1 MMCDE
6 RIFSPQI
13 EELSKNLEVTIADIS
28 SFSSVRELASDVL
41 KKAPNSF
48 SLLGHSMGGIVA
60 MEIYSQEPNRIEKLI
75 LMDTNPKAEL
85 DEVKLKREPQ
95 IKDVRE
101 GKLLEVMRDEMKPNY
116 LAESENK
123 STVLDVCMD
132 MALSL
137 GPDVFINQSRALQKR
152 ADQLNTIQS
161 INIPV
166 LIMCGSEDKLCT
178 VERHEMMHN
187 MISDSDLK
195 IINNAGHM
203 PTLEQPRD
211 CLLYTSPS
219 PRDLSTSRMPSSA

>member
-1 MMCDE
+1 MVPGMMCDE

-13 EELSKNLEVTIADIS
+13 EALSQNLEVTIADIS
-28 SFSSVRELASDVL
+28 NFSSVRELASDVL
-41 KKAPNSF
+41 KKAPKKF

-95 IKDVRE
+95 IRE
-101 GKLLEVMRDEMKPNY
+101 VNNGKLLEVMRDEMKPNY

-123 STVLDVCMD
+123 TNVLSVCMD
-132 MALSL
+132 MALNL
-137 GPDVFINQSRALQKR
+137 GPDVFINQSRALQSR
-152 ADQLNTIQS
+152 LDQQNTIQS
-161 INIPV
+161 IKIPV
-166 LIMCGSEDKLCT
+166 LIMCGSEDKLCP

-203 PTLEQPRD
+203 PTLEQPRETTEVIKEW
-211 CLLYTSPS
+211 LM
-219 PRDLSTSRMPSSA
+219 R

>member
-1 MMCDE
+1 MVPGMMCDE

-13 EELSKNLEVTIADIS
+13 EELSKNLEVTVADIS
-28 SFSSVRELASDVL
+28 SFPTVRELASDLL
-41 KKAPNSF
+41 KKAPKSF

-95 IKDVRE
+95 IRDVNK

-203 PTLEQPRD
+203 PTLEQPRETTEV
-211 CLLYTSPS
+211 LKEWL
-219 PRDLSTSRMPSSA
+219 MK

>member
-1 MMCDE
+1 MVPGMMCDE

-13 EELSKNLEVTIADIS
+13 EALSQNLEVTIADIS
-28 SFSSVRELASDVL
+28 NFSSVRELASDVL
-41 KKAPNSF
+41 KKAPKKF

-60 MEIYSQEPNRIEKLI
+60 MEIYSQAPDRIEKLI

-95 IKDVRE
+95 IRE
-101 GKLLEVMRDEMKPNY
+101 VNKGKLLEVMRDEMKPNY

-123 STVLDVCMD
+123 RSVLNVCMD
-132 MALSL
+132 MALTL
-137 GPDVFINQSRALQKR
+137 GPDVFINQSRALQSR
-152 ADQLNTIQS
+152 LDQQNTIQS
-161 INIPV
+161 IKIPV
-166 LIMCGSEDKLCT
+166 LIMCGSEDKLCP

-203 PTLEQPRD
+203 PTLEQPRETTEV
-211 CLLYTSPS
+211 LKEWL
-219 PRDLSTSRMPSSA
+219 MK

>member
-1 MMCDE
+1 MVPGMMCDE

-13 EELSKNLEVTIADIS
+13 EELSKNLEVTVADIS
-28 SFSSVRELASDVL
+28 SFPTVRELASDLL
-41 KKAPNSF
+41 KKAPKSF

-123 STVLDVCMD
+123 SSVLDVCMD

-178 VERHEMMHN
+178 VERHEMMLN

-203 PTLEQPRD
+203 PTLEQPRETTEV
-211 CLLYTSPS
+211 LKEWL
-219 PRDLSTSRMPSSA
+219 MK

>member
-1 MMCDE
+1 MVPGMMCDE

-13 EELSKNLEVTIADIS
+13 EELSKNLEVTVADIS
-28 SFSSVRELASDVL
+28 NFSSVRELASDVL
-41 KKAPNSF
+41 KKAPKFF

-85 DEVKLKREPQ
+85 DEVKLRREPQ

-116 LAESENK
+116 LAESDNK
-123 STVLDVCMD
+123 SSVLEVCMD

-137 GPDVFINQSRALQKR
+137 GPDVFINQSIALQKR

-166 LIMCGSEDKLCT
+166 LIMCGSEDKLCP

-187 MISDSDLK
+187 MISNSDLK

-203 PTLEQPRD
+203 PTLEQPRETTEV
-211 CLLYTSPS
+211 LKEWLM
-219 PRDLSTSRMPSSA
+219 R

>member
-1 MMCDE
+1 MVPGMMCDE

-13 EELSKNLEVTIADIS
+13 EALSQNLEVTIADIS
-28 SFSSVRELASDVL
+28 NFSSVRELASDVL
-41 KKAPNSF
+41 KKAPKKF

-95 IKDVRE
+95 IRE
-101 GKLLEVMRDEMKPNY
+101 VNKGKLLEVMRDEMKPNY

-123 STVLDVCMD
+123 RSVLNVCMD
-132 MALSL
+132 MALTL
-137 GPDVFINQSRALQKR
+137 GPDVFINQSRALQSR
-152 ADQLNTIQS
+152 LDQQNTIQS
-161 INIPV
+161 IKIPV
-166 LIMCGSEDKLCT
+166 LIMCGSEDKLCP

-187 MISDSDLK
+187 MITDSDLK

-203 PTLEQPRD
+203 PTLEQPRETTEVIKEW
-211 CLLYTSPS
+211 LM
-219 PRDLSTSRMPSSA
+219 R

>member
-1 MMCDE
+1 MVPGMMCDE

-13 EELSKNLEVTIADIS
+13 EELSKNLEVTVADIS
-28 SFSSVRELASDVL
+28 SFPTVRELASDLL
-41 KKAPNSF
+41 KKAPKSF

-123 STVLDVCMD
+123 SSVLDVCMD

-178 VERHEMMHN
+178 VETHEMMHN

-203 PTLEQPRD
+203 PTLEQPRETTEV
-211 CLLYTSPS
+211 LKEWL
-219 PRDLSTSRMPSSA
+219 MK

>member
-1 MMCDE
+1 MVPGMMCDE

-13 EELSKNLEVTIADIS
+13 EELSQNLEVTIADIS
-28 SFSSVRELASDVL
+28 NFSSVRELASDVL
-41 KKAPNSF
+41 KKAPKKF

-95 IKDVRE
+95 IRE
-101 GKLLEVMRDEMKPNY
+101 VNNGKLIEVMRDEMKPNY

-123 STVLDVCMD
+123 TSVLSICMD
-132 MALSL
+132 MALNL
-137 GPDVFINQSRALQKR
+137 GPDVFINQSRALQSR
-152 ADQLNTIQS
+152 LDQQNTIQS
-161 INIPV
+161 IKIPV
-166 LIMCGSEDKLCT
+166 LIMCGSEDKLCP

-203 PTLEQPRD
+203 PTLEQPRETTEVIEEW
-211 CLLYTSPS
+211 LM
-219 PRDLSTSRMPSSA
+219 R

>member
-1 MMCDE
+1 MVPGMMCDE

-13 EELSKNLEVTIADIS
+13 EALSQNLEVTIADIS
-28 SFSSVRELASDVL
+28 NFSSVRELASDVL
-41 KKAPNSF
+41 KKAPKSF

-60 MEIYSQEPNRIEKLI
+60 MEIYSLEPNRIEKLI

-95 IKDVRE
+95 IRE
-101 GKLLEVMRDEMKPNY
+101 VNKGKLLEVMRDEMKPNY

-123 STVLDVCMD
+123 SSVLNVCMD
-132 MALSL
+132 MALNL
-137 GPDVFINQSRALQKR
+137 GPDVFINQSRALQSR
-152 ADQLNTIQS
+152 LDQQNTIQS
-161 INIPV
+161 IKIPV
-166 LIMCGSEDKLCT
+166 LIMCGSEDKLCP

-203 PTLEQPRD
+203 PTLEQPRETTEV
-211 CLLYTSPS
+211 LKEWL
-219 PRDLSTSRMPSSA
+219 MK

>member
-1 MMCDE
+1 MVPGMMCDE

-13 EELSKNLEVTIADIS
+13 EALSQNLEVTIADIS
-28 SFSSVRELASDVL
+28 NFSSVRELASDVL
-41 KKAPNSF
+41 KKAPKSF

-60 MEIYSQEPNRIEKLI
+60 MEIYSLEPNRIEKLI

-95 IKDVRE
+95 IRE
-101 GKLLEVMRDEMKPNY
+101 VNKGKLLEVMRDEMKPNY

-123 STVLDVCMD
+123 SSVLNVCMD
-132 MALSL
+132 MALNL
-137 GPDVFINQSRALQKR
+137 GPDVFINQSRALQSR
-152 ADQLNTIQS
+152 LDQQNTIQS

-166 LIMCGSEDKLCT
+166 LIMCGSEDKLCP

-203 PTLEQPRD
+203 PTLEQPRETTEVIKEW
-211 CLLYTSPS
+211 LM
-219 PRDLSTSRMPSSA
+219 R

>member
-1 MMCDE
+1 MVPGMMCDE

-13 EELSKNLEVTIADIS
+13 EELSKNLEVTVADIS
-28 SFSSVRELASDVL
+28 SFPTVRELASDLL
-41 KKAPNSF
+41 KKAPKSF

-123 STVLDVCMD
+123 SSVLDVCMD

-166 LIMCGSEDKLCT
+166 LIICGSEDKLCT

-203 PTLEQPRD
+203 PTLEQPRETTEV
-211 CLLYTSPS
+211 LKEWL
-219 PRDLSTSRMPSSA
+219 MK

>member
-1 MMCDE
+1 MVPGMMCDE

-13 EELSKNLEVTIADIS
+13 EELSQNLAVTIADIS
-28 SFSSVRELASDVL
+28 NFSSVSELASDVL
-41 KKAPNSF
+41 KKAPKSF

-60 MEIYSQEPNRIEKLI
+60 MEIYSQEPKRIEKLI

-95 IKDVRE
+95 IKEVNK

-123 STVLDVCMD
+123 RSVLNVCMD
-132 MALSL
+132 MALTL
-137 GPDVFINQSRALQKR
+137 GPDVFINQSRALQSR
-152 ADQLNTIQS
+152 LDQQNTIQS
-161 INIPV
+161 IKIPV
-166 LIMCGSEDKLCT
+166 LIMCGSEDKLCP

-187 MISDSDLK
+187 MISDSDLI

-203 PTLEQPRD
+203 PTLEQPRETTEVIKEW
-211 CLLYTSPS
+211 LM
-219 PRDLSTSRMPSSA
+219 R

>member
-1 MMCDE
+1 MVPGMMCDE

-41 KKAPNSF
+41 KKAPKSF

-123 STVLDVCMD
+123 SSVLDVCMD

-152 ADQLNTIQS
+152 TDQLNTIQS

-166 LIMCGSEDKLCT
+166 LIICGSEDKLCT

-203 PTLEQPRD
+203 PTLEQPRETTEV
-211 CLLYTSPS
+211 LKEWL
-219 PRDLSTSRMPSSA
+219 MK

>member
-1 MMCDE
+1 MVPGMMCDE

-13 EELSKNLEVTIADIS
+13 EALSQNLEVTIADIS
-28 SFSSVRELASDVL
+28 NFSSVRELASDVL
-41 KKAPNSF
+41 KKAPKKF

-95 IKDVRE
+95 IRE
-101 GKLLEVMRDEMKPNY
+101 VNKGKLLEVMRDEMKPNY

-123 STVLDVCMD
+123 TNVLSVCMD
-132 MALSL
+132 MALNL
-137 GPDVFINQSRALQKR
+137 GPDVFINQSRALQSR
-152 ADQLNTIQS
+152 LDQQNTIQS
-161 INIPV
+161 IKIPV
-166 LIMCGSEDKLCT
+166 LIICGSEDKLCP

-203 PTLEQPRD
+203 PTLEQPRETTEVIKEW
-211 CLLYTSPS
+211 LM
-219 PRDLSTSRMPSSA
+219 R

>member
-1 MMCDE
+1 MVPGMMCDE

-13 EELSKNLEVTIADIS
+13 EALSQNLEVTIADIS
-28 SFSSVRELASDVL
+28 NFSSVRELASDVL
-41 KKAPNSF
+41 KKAPKRF

-95 IKDVRE
+95 IKDVSE

-123 STVLDVCMD
+123 SSVLNVCMD
-132 MALSL
+132 MALNL
-137 GPDVFINQSRALQKR
+137 GPDVFINQSRALQSR
-152 ADQLNTIQS
+152 LDQQNTIQS
-161 INIPV
+161 IKIPV
-166 LIMCGSEDKLCT
+166 LIMCGSEDKLCP

-203 PTLEQPRD
+203 PTLEQPRETTEV
-211 CLLYTSPS
+211 LKEWL
-219 PRDLSTSRMPSSA
+219 MK

>member
-1 MMCDE
+1 MVPGMMCDE

-13 EELSKNLEVTIADIS
+13 EALSQNLEVTIADIS
-28 SFSSVRELASDVL
+28 NFSSVRELASDVL
-41 KKAPNSF
+41 KKAPKKF

-95 IKDVRE
+95 IRE
-101 GKLLEVMRDEMKPNY
+101 VNNGKLLEVMRDEMKPNY

-123 STVLDVCMD
+123 RSVLNVCMD
-132 MALSL
+132 MALNL
-137 GPDVFINQSRALQKR
+137 GPDVFINQSRALQSR
-152 ADQLNTIQS
+152 LDQQNTIQS
-161 INIPV
+161 IKIPV
-166 LIMCGSEDKLCT
+166 LIMCGSEDKLCP

-187 MISDSDLK
+187 MITDSDLK

-203 PTLEQPRD
+203 PTLEQPRETTEVIKEW
-211 CLLYTSPS
+211 LM
-219 PRDLSTSRMPSSA
+219 R

>member
-1 MMCDE
+1 MVPGMMCDE

-13 EELSKNLEVTIADIS
+13 EELSKSLEVTIADIS

-41 KKAPNSF
+41 KKAPKSF

-123 STVLDVCMD
+123 SSVLDVCMD

-152 ADQLNTIQS
+152 SDQLNTIQS

-203 PTLEQPRD
+203 PTLEQPRETTEV
-211 CLLYTSPS
+211 LKEWL
-219 PRDLSTSRMPSSA
+219 MK